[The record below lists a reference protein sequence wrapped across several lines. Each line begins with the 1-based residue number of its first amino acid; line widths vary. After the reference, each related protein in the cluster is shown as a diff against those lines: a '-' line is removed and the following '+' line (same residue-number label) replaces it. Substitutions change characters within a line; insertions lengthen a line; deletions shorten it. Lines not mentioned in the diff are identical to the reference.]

1 MQVILLKD
9 VKAQG
14 KKGDLI
20 NVSDGY
26 ANNFLLPKG
35 LARVATKQALNELAG
50 QKGAEQYKK
59 NQEELKATNIAERLK
74 EVKVKLTAKA
84 GKEGRLFGSI
94 TSKDVA
100 EALKEQFNITVDK
113 RKIDLPDG
121 IKSCGIREVQVTL
134 YPKIVGT
141 FKVEVTEETFS
152 DTVSGMERLTK
163 EIQEKLKSVIGLS
176 ARIKLVAPKTIP
188 RSEGKAKRIIDNRK
202 LH

>member
-35 LARVATKQALNELAG
+35 LARVATKQALNELEG

-59 NQEELKATNIAERLK
+59 NPEELKANNIAERLK

-100 EALKEQFNITVDK
+100 EALKAQFNITVDK

-141 FKVEVTEETFS
+141 FKVEVTEE
-152 DTVSGMERLTK
+152 K
-163 EIQEKLKSVIGLS
+163 
-176 ARIKLVAPKTIP
+176 
-188 RSEGKAKRIIDNRK
+188 
-202 LH
+202 